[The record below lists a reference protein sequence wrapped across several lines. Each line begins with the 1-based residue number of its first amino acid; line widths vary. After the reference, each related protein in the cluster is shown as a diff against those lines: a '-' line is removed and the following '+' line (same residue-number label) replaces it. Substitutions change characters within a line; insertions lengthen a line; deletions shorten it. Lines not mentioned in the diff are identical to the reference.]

1 MHTSISALDI
11 YPNVRTLL
19 GMIVGLAL
27 AHMLTQFA
35 RIIEYN
41 RWRKLYWPHMVR
53 AAFMLVYIIH
63 FWWWQVRLSM
73 LPNWTFGEFA
83 FIVFYALLVFL
94 ACTVVLPGSLIDGRG
109 EDDQSHYYARRG
121 WFFGLVAAIYV
132 VDIFDSLLK
141 GSTFVTS
148 LGIEYFLRNGT
159 YVLLALIATRTR
171 SERYHQVFAVLAFAY
186 QVAWIVRR
194 YEVFG

>member
-1 MHTSISALDI
+1 LKAPGQADRNDSFRGVPGSQPSSAPSHHADQCGIAGGQSNPLAALYHPRPLVDTPSSRASRRGAPRMHTSISALDI

-35 RIIEYN
+35 RIIEFN
-41 RWRKLYWPHMVR
+41 RWRKLYWPHMVW

-73 LPNWTFGEFA
+73 LPTWTFGAFA

-94 ACTVVLPGSLIDGRG
+94 ACTVVLPASLSDGRI
-109 EDDQSHYYARRG
+109 EDDQ
-121 WFFGLVAAIYV
+121 
-132 VDIFDSLLK
+132 
-141 GSTFVTS
+141 
-148 LGIEYFLRNGT
+148 
-159 YVLLALIATRTR
+159 
-171 SERYHQVFAVLAFAY
+171 
-186 QVAWIVRR
+186 
-194 YEVFG
+194 